1 MTTKPFMLSLL
12 LAVTAFSCNAP
23 DAPQKNGDTQLTA
36 STWIVTGYVENV
48 DDIDIAPYSYIR
60 LLEDS
65 TFHGAALRGYF
76 AGKWSYQPK
85 DKQIWMVP
93 DSAYLEAVRKHLVV
107 MQVESLEGR
116 SMNLSLM
123 RQANGRYSEPFAKLD
138 MTQSVG
144 NPLQDPFNREY
155 HAFRNKPELAETPEQ
170 IKARVLNY
178 LDFLEAFYRFSSEN
192 EITIPETDWFPTPVK
207 METTGS
213 IRMAYSDELKDWNA
227 CFYNEEQAVEAYK
240 LLSGGFLKV
249 KLKSNKDIHLR
260 NVTVVEQ
267 LRNYIIEIKG

>member
-12 LAVTAFSCNAP
+12 FAVAAFSCNTP
-23 DAPQKNGDTQLTA
+23 DGTPKNGDAQLTA
-36 STWIVTGYVENV
+36 STLMVTGYVENEE
-48 DDIDIAPYSYIR
+48 DIDIAPYSYIR

-85 DKQIWMVP
+85 SKQIWMVP
-93 DSAYLEAVRKHLVV
+93 DSAYLETVRKQVVV

-116 SMNLSLM
+116 SMKLSLM

-138 MTQSVG
+138 MTQGAG
-144 NPLQDPFNREY
+144 NPVKDPFNREF
-155 HAFRNKPELAETPEQ
+155 HGFRNKPLTAETPEQ

-192 EITIPETDWFPTPVK
+192 EITVPETDWFPTPVK

-227 CFYNEEQAVEAYK
+227 CFFNEEQAIEGYK
-240 LLSGGFLKV
+240 LLSGGFLNV

-260 NVTVVEQ
+260 NITVVEQ
-267 LRNYIIEIKG
+267 LRNYINGKAK